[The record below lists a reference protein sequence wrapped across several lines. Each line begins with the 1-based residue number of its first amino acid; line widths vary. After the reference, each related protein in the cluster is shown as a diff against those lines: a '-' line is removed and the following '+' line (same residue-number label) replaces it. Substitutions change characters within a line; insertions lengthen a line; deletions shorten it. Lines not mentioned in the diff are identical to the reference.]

1 LHEDLGCLYS
11 LPMIGLMIETEY
23 VLCKVCY
30 GVEKT
35 AFVIG
40 TTVLC
45 EVVADAKEIV

>member
-1 LHEDLGCLYS
+1 
-11 LPMIGLMIETEY
+11 MFRIETDC

-30 GVEKT
+30 GVEET

-45 EVVADAKEIV
+45 EVVADAEEIV